1 MNIFYVYLHRRK
13 TDNKVFYVGKGKNRR
28 AWCTDKRNKH
38 WNNVVDKHGFNV
50 DIVFEGL
57 SEQEAFQIEKDTILE
72 MKYFGC
78 DLTNMTDGGEGSSGF
93 KQSDEQIQK
102 RTLPKI
108 GVPLTEVHRQK
119 ISKAQKGVPKKRT
132 SVEKMRK
139 SKTGIKLSEAS
150 RLKMSQS
157 ALKSGTCTDKNTYC
171 FFSNTDIF
179 IGTRKEL
186 AGYTNLP
193 LKKFTPLFGNKRV
206 KMAKGWYVLDFQKLM
221 IFKELIK
228 WL

>member
-1 MNIFYVYLHRRK
+1 LHRRK

-93 KQSDEQIQK
+93 KQNPQMVRERANRRKGI
-102 RTLPKI
+102 
-108 GVPLTEVHRQK
+108 PLSKEHRDK
-119 ISKAQKGVPKKRT
+119 ISCAQKGKPRSRQ
-132 SVEKMRK
+132 SVEKARITNTGRK
-139 SKTGIKLSEAS
+139 QSEDTKKKRS
-150 RLKMSQS
+150 ET
-157 ALKSGTCTDKNTYC
+157 LKSRGTCNDNNTYC
-171 FFSNTDIF
+171 FFSKNNDIF
-179 IGTRKEL
+179 IGTRGEL
-186 AGYTNLP
+186 AEYVGIP
-193 LKKFTPLFGNKRV
+193 RRKFNTLFGASRV
-206 KMAKGWYVLDFQKLM
+206 RMAKGWYVLDIQKLM
-221 IFKELIK
+221 ILKELIK
-228 WL
+228 

>member
-93 KQSDEQIQK
+93 KQNPQMVRERANRRKGI
-102 RTLPKI
+102 
-108 GVPLTEVHRQK
+108 PLSKEHRDN
-119 ISKAQKGVPKKRT
+119 ISCAQKGKPRSRQ
-132 SVEKMRK
+132 SVEKARITNTGRK
-139 SKTGIKLSEAS
+139 QSEDTKKKRS
-150 RLKMSQS
+150 ET
-157 ALKSGTCTDKNTYC
+157 LKSRGTCNDNNTYC
-171 FFSNTDIF
+171 FFSKNNDIF
-179 IGTRKEL
+179 IGTRGEL
-186 AGYTNLP
+186 AEYVGIP
-193 LKKFTPLFGNKRV
+193 RRKFNTLFGASRV
-206 KMAKGWYVLDFQKLM
+206 RMAKGWYVLDIQKLM
-221 IFKELIK
+221 ILKELIK
-228 WL
+228 

>member
-28 AWCTDKRNKH
+28 AWCTDKRNKY

-50 DIVFEGL
+50 DIAFEGL

-78 DLTNMTDGGEGSSGF
+78 DLTNMTDGGEGSSGL
-93 KQSDEQIQK
+93 KQSEEQILK

-108 GVPLTEVHRQK
+108 GVPLSESHRLK
-119 ISKAQKGVPKKRT
+119 ISKAQKGVPEKKS
-132 SVEKMRK
+132 SVEKRRK
-139 SKTGIKLSEAS
+139 SNTGRKFSEQS
-150 RLKMSQS
+150 RLKMSMS

-171 FFSNTDIF
+171 FFSNDDIF
-179 IGTRKEL
+179 IGTRKQLSE
-186 AGYTNLP
+186 YTKIP
-193 LKKFTPLFGNKRV
+193 LIKFKPLFENSGKI
-206 KMAKGWYVLDFQKLM
+206 KSAKGWRVLKFTTL
-221 IFKELIK
+221 LIIK
-228 WL
+228 GQIK